1 MIHNQY
7 LYRFCI
13 ATNTDRHLFLR
24 HMSTILNNQCGT
36 GPKILSTVFYIIA
49 ANQAD
54 LDNGGSNNGGEVNNM
69 ENNNQIVNN
78 VFGSE
83 NQHNSNPDLGE
94 TIIHIGGGG
103 IDTVFQEIVPASSVT
118 PPKETVNN
126 FLYEEQLKKEEE
138 MSSQGGVLAPL
149 YVEVSHDFPL
159 SVHIRLSPPV
169 SLSEHSRLLSFHL
182 SLFPRPSPVSTLFS
196 AILSKS

>member
-1 MIHNQY
+1 
-7 LYRFCI
+7 
-13 ATNTDRHLFLR
+13 
-24 HMSTILNNQCGT
+24 
-36 GPKILSTVFYIIA
+36 
-49 ANQAD
+49 
-54 LDNGGSNNGGEVNNM
+54 M

-83 NQHNSNPDLGE
+83 NQHNNNPDLGE

-159 SVHIRLSPPV
+159 SVHIRLSPPSLYLSILV
-169 SLSEHSRLLSFHL
+169 SYLFIYHSSQGPLQSPLSSQ
-182 SLFPRPSPVSTLFS
+182 LFCPSHNSCNSCLTQS
-196 AILSKS
+196 

>member
-1 MIHNQY
+1 
-7 LYRFCI
+7 
-13 ATNTDRHLFLR
+13 
-24 HMSTILNNQCGT
+24 
-36 GPKILSTVFYIIA
+36 
-49 ANQAD
+49 
-54 LDNGGSNNGGEVNNM
+54 M

-78 VFGSE
+78 IFGSE

-126 FLYEEQLKKEEE
+126 FLYEEQLKMEEE
-138 MSSQGGVLAPL
+138 MSRQGGVLAPL

-159 SVHIRLSPPV
+159 SVHIRLSPPR
-169 SLSEHSRLLSFHL
+169 LS
-182 SLFPRPSPVSTLFS
+182 
-196 AILSKS
+196 I